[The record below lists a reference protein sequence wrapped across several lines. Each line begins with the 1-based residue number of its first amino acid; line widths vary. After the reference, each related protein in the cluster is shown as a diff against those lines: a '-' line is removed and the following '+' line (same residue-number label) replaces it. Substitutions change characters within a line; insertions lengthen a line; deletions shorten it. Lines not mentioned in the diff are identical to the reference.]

1 VPRIERHATVTW
13 EGTLSRGAGK
23 ITAGTGAFKDLDYSL
38 PARIGAGDE
47 PKTSPEELLAAA
59 HAGCLAS
66 GIAGELSR
74 AKTPP
79 EHLDVTANVVMDE
92 VEGKGHVIVASQ
104 VRVRARVPGID
115 GDTFGKAVEVADE
128 GCPFSLLIRATAKV
142 TIDAEL
148 ED

>member
-13 EGTLSRGAGK
+13 EGTLSRGTGK
-23 ITAGTGAFKDLDYSL
+23 ISAGTGAFTGLEYSL
-38 PARIGAGDE
+38 PIRIGAGNE
-47 PKTSPEELLAAA
+47 GKTSPEELLAAA
-59 HAGCLAS
+59 HAGCLAT
-66 GIAGELSR
+66 GIAGELSG

-92 VEGKGHVIVASQ
+92 VPGKGHIIVESQ

-115 GDTFGKAVEVADE
+115 GDTFRRAVEAADE
-128 GCPFSLLIRATAKV
+128 GCPFSFLIRATAQV